1 MSIMEL
7 NSAYLSA
14 DDLPENDGEK
24 TEEELPTESGDED
37 EAGEDKEGEGLE
49 IYEEEEE

>member
-1 MSIMEL
+1 MQF

-24 TEEELPTESGDED
+24 TEEESPAEPGDDD
-37 EAGEDKEGEGLE
+37 EEGKDKEEEGLE